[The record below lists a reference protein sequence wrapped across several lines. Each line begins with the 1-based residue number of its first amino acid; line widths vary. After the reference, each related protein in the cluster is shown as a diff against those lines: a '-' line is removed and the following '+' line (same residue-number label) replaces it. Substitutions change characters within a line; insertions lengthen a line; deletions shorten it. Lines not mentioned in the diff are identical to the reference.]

1 MPELEFHFCYLASA
15 GTQSPV
21 LSRSGF
27 SPFPA
32 SIPLSYYSFPFWEL
46 SEDRPYALTLTLLTS
61 SVLFLFAEHF
71 FFFKD
76 AVESKTKREGTGLF
90 ENGVFSWM
98 TSLCAV
104 RSGYH
109 RLLVVLPEQT
119 VAIWSVPWSDRIQ
132 HCKSGANL
140 TRVFILMG
148 TGEVVILCLMDTPLP
163 SIDVKIKGLLCWSP
177 AYLCLSENT
186 DLLQGSAS
194 PAQQQP
200 AHWQAPIPRW

>member
-1 MPELEFHFCYLASA
+1 MLPCFCWDTEPCAQQVWHFPFSHLHPTFLLFFSLL
-15 GTQSPV
+15 GVVRGSPV
-21 LSRSGF
+21 CSDSNPSHLICTFLVCR
-27 SPFPA
+27 
-32 SIPLSYYSFPFWEL
+32 
-46 SEDRPYALTLTLLTS
+46 TL
-61 SVLFLFAEHF
+61 

-109 RLLVVLPEQT
+109 HLLVVLPEQT

-194 PAQQQP
+194 PGQQQP